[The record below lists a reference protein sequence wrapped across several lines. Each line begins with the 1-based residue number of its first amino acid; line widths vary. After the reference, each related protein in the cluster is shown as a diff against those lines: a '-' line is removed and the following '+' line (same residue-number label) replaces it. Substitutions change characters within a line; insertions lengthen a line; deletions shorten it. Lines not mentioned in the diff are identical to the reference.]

1 MSGILQ
7 GSVSFWD
14 AIVPKAHLEN
24 GSLNPTT
31 RAHTLHSQAYH
42 VDKPMVTPNL
52 FHGEKD
58 RPERT
63 AGARAARPFISL
75 AEQLKR
81 MQAAE
86 SARHL
91 DDTRHSGDEVLAPSL
106 TPLPKVPI
114 DEESSEEDSEEPSDS
129 EALDGD
135 DEYQD
140 EDYNN
145 DDCETA
151 SDASDTSRP
160 ESRLP
165 HRTPRKS
172 GSGLRSHA
180 GTLKDRNKT
189 TAPKR
194 KTAPSRRASA
204 NGKRAGKRAK
214 TAAKDDFE
222 QDYQVSENDEDDGD
236 KEDFGMS
243 RDLDRLTQAGA
254 RSPESSPSPV
264 LMVPRSHR
272 RRWTKEEEACLQ
284 SLRCQGKSWEHIATS
299 VLGRTVYSLKARWRD
314 HSLKP
319 IEARTKGHRR
329 EYLSSGT
336 DISAMAKIPS
346 RRLWSK
352 EEDDLLVSL
361 LAKGKPF
368 ECVTRYMNGR
378 GFDACNRRWERIK
391 GHYPRGTKPLKRRK
405 RNRKGDL
412 SEREDTHSSTSS
424 PPDQEVEEA
433 DSDGTFEGYYPES
446 SRDESS
452 RSDSSFNTPPAK
464 QSFLKAVVIP
474 EKSRSTVA
482 DKIPKVAATSTDH
495 NSQLTATNSVA
506 GGRISSTG
514 TNVSLRWD
522 PPNLQPVTTTRDLM
536 TTKKERF
543 NGKGLLL
550 RGFEE
555 RETQEPGLRLHRS
568 NSFLL

>member
-7 GSVSFWD
+7 GSASFWD

-52 FHGEKD
+52 CHGEKD

-106 TPLPKVPI
+106 TPLPKVSI
-114 DEESSEEDSEEPSDS
+114 EEESSEEDSEEPSDT
-129 EALDGD
+129 EASDGD

-140 EDYNN
+140 EDYND

-151 SDASDTSRP
+151 SNASDTSRL
-160 ESRLP
+160 ESRPP

-172 GSGLRSHA
+172 GSGLRSHT
-180 GTLKDRNKT
+180 GTLKDRSKT

-204 NGKRAGKRAK
+204 NGKRAVKRAK
-214 TAAKDDFE
+214 IAAKDNFE
-222 QDYQVSENDEDDGD
+222 QNYEGSDNDEDG
-236 KEDFGMS
+236 ERGGDFGVS
-243 RDLDRLTQAGA
+243 RNWDRLTRASAQ
-254 RSPESSPSPV
+254 RPESSPSPV

-299 VLGRTVYSLKARWRD
+299 ELGRTVYSLKARWRD

-452 RSDSSFNTPPAK
+452 RRDSSFNTPPAK

-474 EKSRSTVA
+474 GKSRSTVA
-482 DKIPKVAATSTDH
+482 DRTPKIAATSTDH
-495 NSQLTATNSVA
+495 HSQLAPSGSVA
-506 GGRISSTG
+506 GAQDSRSG
-514 TNVSLRWD
+514 TIVSPRSNSPDLKS
-522 PPNLQPVTTTRDLM
+522 VITTRDLM

-555 RETQEPGLRLHRS
+555 RETQEPGSRLHRS
-568 NSFLL
+568 NSYPL